1 MTSFLDRLAH
11 LLPDL
16 PSKMSAAAT
25 FALDNPDFIAM
36 NSMRA
41 AAKKSGVTSTTML
54 RLARLM
60 DFESYIEFKQAFQKN
75 IIGVSFGDRAKQLQ
89 DSTTSPDIKP
99 VLQGIT
105 EAAIKNLNDTLNSYD
120 PNVLQQMA
128 KVLLSART
136 PYVIGVGSMHSVAE
150 LMQFTGRMTLP
161 GLRVPRMGEAT
172 IFETLGAIREDDAI
186 LALTV
191 APYAKNS
198 ADALKFAKDRGAT
211 VMVITDKRSSP
222 MLEFADLQLLTAT
235 NSPHYY
241 PSFIAIVAVIE
252 ALLATTVIEGG
263 QDVLDQIAMID
274 QIREKSG
281 VYL

>member
-1 MTSFLDRLAH
+1 MISFLDRLVH
-11 LLPDL
+11 MLPNL
-16 PSKMSAAAT
+16 PSKMAAAAK
-25 FALDNPDFIAM
+25 FSLDNPDYIAM

-60 DFESYIEFKQAFQKN
+60 EFKSYTEFKQAFQEN
-75 IIGVSFGDRAKQLQ
+75 IIRDSFGDRAKQLQ
-89 DSTTSPDIKP
+89 NTTGSSDIKP
-99 VLQGIT
+99 VLQSIT
-105 EAAIKNLNDTLNSYD
+105 DAAIKNLNDTLNSYD
-120 PNVLQQMA
+120 PEVLHQMA

-136 PYVIGVGSMHSVAE
+136 PYVIGVGSMHSLAE

-172 IFETLGAIREDDAI
+172 VFETLGAIREDDAI

-191 APYAKNS
+191 SPYAKNS

-222 MLEFADLQLLTAT
+222 MLKYADLHLLTTT

-241 PSFIAIVAVIE
+241 PSFIAVIAVIE
-252 ALLATTVIEGG
+252 ALLAAVVIEGG
-263 QDVLDQIAMID
+263 DEILDQIAMID
-274 QIREKSG
+274 GIRDDSG
-281 VYL
+281 VYI